1 MTKQD
6 VRTLLLKSAGGEHG
20 SYVLH
25 LFEDFFGD
33 ENPDTKLETE
43 ETDRLLKLTI
53 ELASLKT
60 RLSRSRNDSKQKH
73 YKAFVLNAQKQ
84 S

>member
-20 SYVLH
+20 AYILH

-43 ETDRLLKLTI
+43 DIDRFLEFSI

-60 RLSRSRNDSKQKH
+60 RLSMSRNDSKQKH
-73 YKAFVLNAQKQ
+73 YKAFVLNAQNQ

>member
-1 MTKQD
+1 MTKQE

-20 SYVLH
+20 AYVLH
-25 LFEDFFGD
+25 LFEDTFGD

-43 ETDRLLKLTI
+43 EMDRFLKLAI

-60 RLSRSRNDSKQKH
+60 RLNGAKNNSKQKH
-73 YKAFVLNAQKQ
+73 NKCIA
-84 S
+84 